1 MIRLPR
7 LYQRYLL
14 YLVVLVVIALFYF
27 LQAPRVKE
35 HIGFDLALPI
45 SHVDNLWFQNKGLE
59 GFSNDDKLVVNIGY
73 DECFHIG
80 RFYEGCF
87 NRHELKSTLTDGH
100 QYLQR
105 KRIHKD
111 LRGSFGRRWFGKSEY
126 LYYDVLYPAL
136 VHYFGSNLEK
146 LNVEAVTGISRYPK
160 DKSLP
165 FMDVSI
171 TFEPISIE
179 LLRKRSYI
187 SDINILFGVD
197 CIQPIANWTL
207 QKEFPLVKYRY
218 SEPAYLTYKF
228 VGTRPVDTGAQRL
241 QETDEGKFKIV
252 QLADLHLGVG
262 ESECIDEYPKHEACK
277 ADPKTETFV
286 QQVLDIEKP
295 QLVVFT
301 GDQIMGDRSIQDSE
315 TVLLKAVAP
324 VIARKIPWA
333 MVWGNH
339 DDEGS
344 LTRWQLSEIASVLP
358 YSLFKFSPHDTHD
371 NTFGVGNYI
380 YQIFSNNDTEVPV
393 GTLYFLDSHKYST
406 VGKIYPGYDWIKE
419 SQWKY
424 IEDYHD
430 VNLKFKTGLS
440 MAFFHIPLPEY
451 LNIESK
457 THPGEKNPLIG
468 MYKEGVTAP
477 KYNSEGITTLDRLS
491 VDVVSCGHD
500 HCNDYCLRDDST
512 PNKIW
517 LCYGGGGGEG
527 GYAGYGGT
535 ERRIRIYEINVNENN
550 IHTWKR
556 LNGSPK
562 EIFDFQ
568 SMLDGNSLESV

>member
-1 MIRLPR
+1 MIRLPK
-7 LYQRYLL
+7 LYQRFLL
-14 YLVVLVVIALFYF
+14 YLSVFVGIALLYF
-27 LQAPRVKE
+27 LRAPKILEYNDINYIVPVAPVA
-35 HIGFDLALPI
+35 GQ
-45 SHVDNLWFQNKGLE
+45 WFQNKGLE
-59 GFSNDDKLVVNIGY
+59 ALSYDDKLVVNIGY
-73 DECFHIG
+73 DQCFHVG
-80 RFYEGCF
+80 RFYERCF
-87 NRHELKSTLTDGH
+87 NRHEVKLGLTERNLGFE
-100 QYLQR
+100 R
-105 KRIHKD
+105 RRIHKD
-111 LRGSFGRRWFGKSEY
+111 LRGSFGRRWFGSSEY
-126 LYYDVLYPAL
+126 IYYDVLYLASL
-136 VHYFGSNLEK
+136 HYFGPKLEK
-146 LNVEAVTGISRYPK
+146 LNIDAVTEVSKFPK
-160 DKSLP
+160 DKSVQ
-165 FMDVSI
+165 FMDVFV
-171 TFEPISIE
+171 TFEPISME
-179 LLRKRSYI
+179 LLQKKSFV

-197 CIQPIANWTL
+197 CVQPIANWTL
-207 QKEFPLVKYRY
+207 EKEFPLIRYTY
-218 SEPAYLTYKF
+218 SEPAYLTYRF
-228 VGTRPVDTGAQRL
+228 VGFHPVNTEPQRL
-241 QETDEGKFKIV
+241 QETNEGKFKIV

-262 ESECIDEYPKHEACK
+262 ESECIDEYPKNEACK

-324 VIARKIPWA
+324 VIARGIPWA

-344 LTRWQLSEIASVLP
+344 LTRWQLSEMASALP
-358 YSLFKFSPHDTHD
+358 YSLFKFSPHDTRD
-371 NTFGVGNYI
+371 NTFGVGNYV
-380 YQIFSNNDTEVPV
+380 YQIFSNNGTDVPV
-393 GTLYFLDSHKYST
+393 STLYFLDSHKYST

-424 IEDYHD
+424 IESYHD
-430 VNLKFKTGLS
+430 INLKFKTGLS

-457 THPGEKNPLIG
+457 KHPGERNPLIG
-468 MYKEGVTAP
+468 TFKEGVTAP
-477 KYNSEGITTLDRLS
+477 KYNSEGIATLDRLG

-512 PNKIW
+512 PNRIW

-556 LNGSPK
+556 LNGSPN
-562 EIFDFQ
+562 EVFDYQ
-568 SMLDGNSLESV
+568 PMLDSNSLESV